1 MKKVL
6 TLVILVALAAGGYYG
21 YERYTRVEQG
31 MQLVTANVTRGD
43 VAQVIDAVGRLEA
56 VTTVLIGSQQSG
68 IIKNLYADFNTQVK
82 AGQIVAE
89 LEPELFETQVEQAKA
104 SLVRLQSDIDR
115 SRIQLEDAQLKLAR
129 ARDLSSRSLIPR
141 TDLETAEVNA
151 KTAEMSYK
159 SAQAQMVQAE
169 AQLNQ
174 AEVNLR
180 QTVIR
185 SPIDGVVISRDVDVG
200 QTVAASMQAPT
211 LLTIANDLTQM
222 QVSAKI
228 GESDIGLIAAG
239 QPVSFQVDAYPG
251 RSFTGTV
258 RQVRLNPTVEQNV
271 VSYVTVID
279 VPNPEALLKPGMTAN
294 VTVEVARAVDTLR
307 VPASA
312 LRFEPTPEIYAGL
325 GLTPPAEPEAQL
337 AAGAPAADAGDGASA
352 GPAAGGGRG
361 GDFFGA
367 RGGSDADREALRAQ
381 FQNMSEEERQAFFA
395 ARGGGGG
402 RAGRG
407 GNGRGGRGGAGG
419 GQRLNAAGAP
429 VERGQVWVVAD
440 GQLQAVNVL
449 TGVSDGARVAIVGGG
464 PLEEGMVLATGVL
477 QAQAAPA
484 NNTNPAANNPLLP
497 NFNRGRG
504 GGNRGGGRGFPF

>member
-1 MKKVL
+1 MKKAL
-6 TLVILVALAAGGYYG
+6 TLVVLVALAAGGYYG

-43 VAQVIDAVGRLEA
+43 VVQVIDAVGRLEA
-56 VTTVLIGSQQSG
+56 VSTVLIGSQQSG
-68 IIKNLYADFNTQVK
+68 IIKALYADFNTQVK

-89 LEPELFETQVEQAKA
+89 LEPELFETQVQQAEA

-129 ARDLSSRSLIPR
+129 ARDLSSRNLIPR

-200 QTVAASMQAPT
+200 QTVAASMSAPT
-211 LLTIANDLTQM
+211 LLTVANDMTQM
-222 QVSAKI
+222 QVSANI
-228 GESDIGLIAAG
+228 GESDIGLIAEG

-258 RQVRLNPTVEQNV
+258 RQVRLNPVIEQNV
-271 VSYVTVID
+271 VSYVTVIN
-279 VPNPEALLKPGMTAN
+279 VPNPENLLKPGMTAN
-294 VTVEVARAVDTLR
+294 VTVEVARAVDALR
-307 VPASA
+307 VPAAA
-312 LRFEPTPEIYAGL
+312 LRFEPTPEVFAAL
-325 GLTPPAEPEAQL
+325 GLTPPEEPQARL
-337 AAGAPAADAGDGASA
+337 AGSMPAGDGGDGASDAPGA
-352 GPAAGGGRG
+352 GGAGGNAFAAGRG
-361 GDFFGA
+361 D
-367 RGGSDADREALRAQ
+367 SDADREALRAQ
-381 FQNMSEEERQAFFA
+381 FQNMSDEERQAFFA
-395 ARGGGGG
+395 ARGGG
-402 RAGRG
+402 
-407 GNGRGGRGGAGG
+407 RGGRGGSGRGGAGT
-419 GQRLNAAGAP
+419 GQRAAGAAAGV
-429 VERGQVWVVAD
+429 VERGQIWVVAN
-440 GQLQAVNVL
+440 GQLQPMRIL
-449 TGVSDGARVAIVGGG
+449 TGVSDGARVAVVGGD
-464 PLEEGMVLATGVL
+464 PLEEGMILATGVL
-477 QAQAAPA
+477 QAPVAAA
-484 NNTNPAANNPLLP
+484 TNTNQGATNPLLP

-504 GGNRGGGRGFPF
+504 GGGRGGRGGFGF

>member
-21 YERYTRVEQG
+21 YERYTRVEQR

-43 VAQVIDAVGRLEA
+43 VAEVIDAVGRLEP

-68 IIKNLYADFNTQVK
+68 IIKNLYADFNTQVR

-211 LLTIANDLTQM
+211 LLTVANDLTQM
-222 QVSAKI
+222 QISAKI
-228 GESDIGLIAAG
+228 GESDIGLIATG
-239 QPVSFQVDAYPG
+239 QPVTFQVDAYPG

-294 VTVEVARAVDTLR
+294 VTVEVARAVNTLR
-307 VPASA
+307 VPAAA

-337 AAGAPAADAGDGASA
+337 AANLPAVDAGDGAS
-352 GPAAGGGRG
+352 GPPAGGRSDFG
-361 GDFFGA
+361 G
-367 RGGSDADREALRAQ
+367 RGGSDANREALRAQ
-381 FQNMSEEERQAFFA
+381 FQNMSDEERQAFFA

-402 RAGRG
+402 RGGNGRG
-407 GNGRGGRGGAGG
+407 GNGRAG
-419 GQRLNAAGAP
+419 GQRLTNAAGGP

-440 GQLQAVNVL
+440 GQLQPVSIL
-449 TGVSDGARVAIVGGG
+449 TGVSDGARVAVVGGG

-484 NNTNPAANNPLLP
+484 TNTSPANNPLLP

-504 GGNRGGGRGFPF
+504 GGGRGGRGFPF

>member
-6 TLVILVALAAGGYYG
+6 TLVILVAVAAGGYYG

-31 MQLVTANVTRGD
+31 MQLVTAQVTRGD

-56 VTTVLIGSQQSG
+56 VSTVLIGSQQSG
-68 IIKNLYADFNTQVK
+68 IIKALYADFNTQVK

-89 LEPELFETQVEQAKA
+89 LEPELFETQVQQAEA

-200 QTVAASMQAPT
+200 QTVAASMSAPT
-211 LLTIANDLTQM
+211 LLTVANDMTQM
-222 QVSAKI
+222 QVSANI
-228 GESDIGLIAAG
+228 GESDIGLIAEG

-258 RQVRLNPTVEQNV
+258 RQVRLNPVIEQNV
-271 VSYVTVID
+271 VSYVTVIN
-279 VPNPEALLKPGMTAN
+279 VPNPEKLLKPGMTAN
-294 VTVEVARAVDTLR
+294 VTVEVARVSDTLR
-307 VPASA
+307 VPAAA

-337 AAGAPAADAGDGASA
+337 AGGMPAGDGGDGASDAPGA
-352 GPAAGGGRG
+352 GAPGGDAFAAG
-361 GDFFGA
+361 

-381 FQNMSEEERQAFFA
+381 MQNMSDEERQAFFA
-395 ARGGGGG
+395 ARGGGRGG
-402 RAGRG
+402 RGGRG
-407 GNGRGGRGGAGG
+407 GNGRGGAAGTGQRAAGGA
-419 GQRLNAAGAP
+419 AGL
-429 VERGQVWVVAD
+429 VERAQIWVVAD
-440 GQLQAVNVL
+440 GQLQPMTIL
-449 TGVSDGARVAIVGGG
+449 TGVSDGARVAVVGGA

-477 QAQAAPA
+477 QAPLAGAT
-484 NNTNPAANNPLLP
+484 NTNPTANNPLLP

-504 GGNRGGGRGFPF
+504 GGGRGGRGGFGF